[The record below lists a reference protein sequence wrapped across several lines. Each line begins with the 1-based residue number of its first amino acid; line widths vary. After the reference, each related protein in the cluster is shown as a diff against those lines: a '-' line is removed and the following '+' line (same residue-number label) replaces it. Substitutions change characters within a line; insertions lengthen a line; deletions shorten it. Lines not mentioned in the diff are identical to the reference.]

1 MALLPRTP
9 AHPLR
14 TAGKVMLF
22 SGVFFVGVAILG
34 AWKPYYQLQQ
44 APRIRAEVLK
54 NDIGYKTATG
64 FAFQLQL
71 RWLAETGE
79 QRTQLTTPVPAA
91 SEDEARRKYRGSAIV
106 VGQEYD
112 FPVDAEDPTRVL
124 PFLGYNWRTFG
135 QFLISGVG
143 GFIAFGVGMYLAKK
157 GQALQRKPQI

>member
-22 SGVFFVGVAILG
+22 SGVFFVGVAMLG

-44 APRIRAEVLK
+44 APRVRAKVLK

-64 FAFQLQL
+64 WAFQLQL
-71 RWLAETGE
+71 SYLSDIGE
-79 QRTQLTTPVPAA
+79 QRTQLTTPVKAA
-91 SEDEARRKYRGSAIV
+91 TEDEARRKYRGAAIV

-112 FPVDAEDPTRVL
+112 FPVDPDDPTRVL
-124 PFLGYNWRTFG
+124 PFVGYNWRTFG
-135 QFLISGVG
+135 QYLVSAIG
-143 GFIAFGVGMYLAKK
+143 GFIAFGVGMALVKQ
-157 GQALQRKPQI
+157 GQALQKKPQI